1 MTQLLS
7 ATATQ
12 ADFTELLC
20 QEFLS
25 SKGYGAFAFL
35 SAYDAAQLF
44 TSYSKQNRSDKDF
57 IKDFVRSFVCGRITL
72 PL

>member
-44 TSYSKQNRSDKDF
+44 TRYSKQNRSDKDF
-57 IKDFVRSFVCGRITL
+57 IKDFVRSFVSGRITL

>member
-1 MTQLLS
+1 MPQMSS

-25 SKGYGAFAFL
+25 SRGYGAFAFL

-44 TSYSKQNRSDKDF
+44 TRYTKQHRSDKDF
-57 IKDFVRSFVCGRITL
+57 IKDFVRSFVGGRITL